1 MSSMFPVQFVLIG
14 IGYESELLLTGDFL
28 LPLASIA
35 YRTLQ
40 ASAGWLSPG
49 HAMPLSHE
57 SCRPTFLISMD
68 WRLTT
73 TIIAVGFILSSDSAS
88 T

>member
-1 MSSMFPVQFVLIG
+1 MLSVDFVLVLV
-14 IGYESELLLTGDFL
+14 GYEGELLLAGYL
-28 LPLASIA
+28 LLSLASIA

-73 TIIAVGFILSSDSAS
+73 TIIAVGFILPSDSAS

>member
-1 MSSMFPVQFVLIG
+1 MLSVDFILVLV
-14 IGYESELLLTGDFL
+14 GYEGELLLAGDL
-28 LPLASIA
+28 LLSLASIA

-57 SCRPTFLISMD
+57 SCRPTFLISID

-73 TIIAVGFILSSDSAS
+73 TIISVRFILSIGAAS

>member
-1 MSSMFPVQFVLIG
+1 MLSIDFVLILVG
-14 IGYESELLLTGDFL
+14 DEGELLFTGYFL
-28 LPLASIA
+28 LPLAPIA
-35 YRTLQ
+35 YRALQ

-73 TIIAVGFILSSDSAS
+73 TIIAVGFILPSDSAS
-88 T
+88 I

>member
-1 MSSMFPVQFVLIG
+1 MLSIDFVLILIRDEG
-14 IGYESELLLTGDFL
+14 ELLLAGYFL
-28 LPLASIA
+28 LPLAPIA
-35 YRTLQ
+35 YRALQ
-40 ASAGWLSPG
+40 ASAGWLSPR

-73 TIIAVGFILSSDSAS
+73 TVIAVGFILSSDSAS